1 MNIACSLVFVLAFC
15 AQAGAQQV
23 PVATGTVIAAPAPKK
38 RAPKRKVVA
47 PAPMQAQNA
56 ATTVPTQAQNASPAQ
71 QPAPKAAAP
80 AVKKVVQKAPPVEEE
95 EPGAVMIDPRSDEDR
110 SGRFTD
116 NEARGEAET
125 DEAPAPNGMPA
136 AYGPLKGALTD
147 AGRSLLVFEN
157 EDGEISFV
165 QVFIG
170 KSAVT
175 WKLISRIPRAN
186 AASAE

>member
-1 MNIACSLVFVLAFC
+1 MKITCSLIFVLAFC

-23 PVATGTVIAAPAPKK
+23 PIATDAMIAAPAPKK

-56 ATTVPTQAQNASPAQ
+56 ATAPAQAQNASPAQ
-71 QPAPKAAAP
+71 QPAPKASAP
-80 AVKKVVQKAPPVEEE
+80 AVQKAVQKAPPAEEE

-125 DEAPAPNGMPA
+125 EEPAAPNGMPA
-136 AYGPLKGALTD
+136 AYGPLKGALND